1 MKILTLSIF
10 LFLTLSC
17 NKSDEENSF
26 NQRTITPV
34 LIGKGNLFGNGVEN
48 IPQQNIVVSNQNDW
62 NTLITKLNMNGNVTD
77 GFSTTVIDFNNF
89 QLICLFDDI
98 KSIPKFETSITSI
111 VENQENIIVT
121 VQHITLNGDFSLTII
136 TQPFYIVKI
145 PKSSKPLVFQ

>member
-17 NKSDEENSF
+17 NQSDEKNGFTSK
-26 NQRTITPV
+26 TITPV
-34 LIGKGNLFGNGVEN
+34 LIGKGNLFGNGLEN

-62 NTLITKLNMNGNVTD
+62 NTLITRLNMNGNVTD
-77 GFSTTVIDFNNF
+77 GFTTTIIDFNNF

-98 KSIPKFETSITSI
+98 KSIPKFETGITSI
-111 VENQENIIVT
+111 VENQVDIIVR
-121 VQHITLNGDFSLTII
+121 VQHTTLSGDFFPTII

-145 PKSSKPLVFQ
+145 PKSNKPLVFQ